1 MAEFVTIKDEL
12 RNRLCETF
20 NTLNLHFVDEVINV
34 SLKDFYLSVYDKLS
48 KEYKID
54 DNRLIDTIEP
64 DIRIWKQQMLP
75 MNEVNEEVVSTTI
88 QTPIS
93 VNEAVN
99 NITTEMDSVCIT
111 EQSTPIVTGGGS
123 TTPKQYHNRQF
134 KHWNPSTQQLLRK
147 IYNEVFGNN
156 IVSLTGRHSTM
167 PVEKIEG
174 IEFNR
179 QLVCDRFERERNHN
193 LDPYTIYHPLRKEH
207 LVILKQKNW
216 EDVFEINEDIIHP
229 DIRIWKEQM
238 LPRNQNQLNETE
250 IPIDVNETTNETT
263 IEPQISIDETDTS
276 LSENFDT
283 VSITKNNRPFGSWH
297 PSNQLLLRRIYNEI
311 FGGKIMSLTGRHN
324 ARSIQGRHNAIPVIA
339 EKGIDANKKEVCDRF
354 EEERDKTLD
363 RDKIFNRITKSLI
376 TDLQKSN
383 WHDVFYSTDANGLFL
398 IDENGEKVYV

>member
-20 NTLNLHFVDEVINV
+20 KTLNSDFVDEVINA
-34 SLKDFYLSVYDKLS
+34 SLKDFYLRVYDELS
-48 KEYKID
+48 TAYKIEE
-54 DNRLIDTIEP
+54 NLLIDIIHP

-193 LDPYTIYHPLRKEH
+193 LDRNIFCHALLPQQLFHIIHKA
-207 LVILKQKNW
+207 NW
-216 EDVFEINEDIIHP
+216 YDVFEIN
-229 DIRIWKEQM
+229 KE
-238 LPRNQNQLNETE
+238 E
-250 IPIDVNETTNETT
+250 I
-263 IEPQISIDETDTS
+263 
-276 LSENFDT
+276 
-283 VSITKNNRPFGSWH
+283 K
-297 PSNQLLLRRIYNEI
+297 
-311 FGGKIMSLTGRHN
+311 
-324 ARSIQGRHNAIPVIA
+324 
-339 EKGIDANKKEVCDRF
+339 
-354 EEERDKTLD
+354 DK
-363 RDKIFNRITKSLI
+363 
-376 TDLQKSN
+376 
-383 WHDVFYSTDANGLFL
+383 
-398 IDENGEKVYV
+398 